1 MRNYIL
7 KGFKMHNKYA
17 YVICNETR
25 PDYASRV
32 YEVCSTE
39 EKAWQEVEKIYY
51 KHLNF
56 LQSVDDIIVNVKIDN
71 RTITITYISHLTCRA
86 SIISI
91 FKRLFVE

>member
-1 MRNYIL
+1 MKN
-7 KGFKMHNKYA
+7 YA

-39 EKAWQEVEKIYY
+39 EKAWEEVEKIYY

-56 LQSVDDIIVNVKIDN
+56 LQSVGDIIDNIKIDN
-71 RTITITYISHLTCRA
+71 RMITITYLSHLTYRA
-86 SIISI
+86 SVLSI
-91 FKRLFVE
+91 FKRPFVE